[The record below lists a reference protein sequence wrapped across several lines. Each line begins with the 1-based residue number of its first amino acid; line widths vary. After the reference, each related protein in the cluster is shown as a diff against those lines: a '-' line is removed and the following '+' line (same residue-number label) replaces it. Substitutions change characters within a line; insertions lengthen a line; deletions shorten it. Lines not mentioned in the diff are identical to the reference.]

1 MHTKKSSHWGIFS
14 FVLVLAFWV
23 APWRVL
29 VPVHA
34 QGIHAAPFTMEFPV
48 NPALAPP
55 VPLPQGS
62 CVSQAPAGT
71 HGITVCWTASP
82 SSTVTGYNV
91 YSATTAGGPYQKLNA
106 TPVAGTSFFFATA
119 NQGGVK
125 EFIVVRSFDGTAE
138 SSNSSEISA
147 TAVGNPLPP
156 TGVQA
161 VSV

>member
-1 MHTKKSSHWGIFS
+1 MNTRKSSLVGIGS
-14 FVLVLAFWV
+14 FALLLAFWV
-23 APWRVL
+23 APWRIL
-29 VPVHA
+29 IPTVHA
-34 QGIHAAPFTMEFPV
+34 QRIVSSTLPV
-48 NPALAPP
+48 NLELAPP

-62 CVSQAPAGT
+62 CTSQAPAGT
-71 HGITVCWTASP
+71 HGITVCWTASA

-91 YSATTAGGPYQKLNA
+91 YTATTAGGPYTKVNA

-138 SSNSSEISA
+138 SVNSTEISA